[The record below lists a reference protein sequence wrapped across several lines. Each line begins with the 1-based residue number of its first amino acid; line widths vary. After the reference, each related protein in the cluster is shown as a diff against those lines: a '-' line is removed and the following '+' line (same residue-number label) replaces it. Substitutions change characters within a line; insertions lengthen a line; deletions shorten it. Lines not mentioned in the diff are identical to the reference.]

1 MSKKNNKKANYIS
14 RGKLEHALNIKNNRK
29 DEETKSVQETK
40 KEDVKKESVEA
51 NVNNKPANNKK
62 SSKKKYKKGYIN
74 SEKLNLDDR
83 VTVEDIIMEET
94 KKDLGEITDKDL
106 VIDNDL
112 EKRRYKAMDAFKYNK
127 VLTTLYTMDCDE
139 NDEKV
144 IDNILELVMHCKDKD
159 RKKCVSI
166 VKKFNNSDKSK
177 EELAKTLAQL
187 CAVCKTDIQ
196 TIMDKINP
204 PKESL
209 KDKTVV
215 ETVENNEEDLKEAV
229 EPTKEE
235 LMKDVEMEAKMD
247 IKTRN
252 TKSNRVDDVYSRP
265 ISKANRIDDVYGKIS
280 NKIIYVRKDDVC
292 SRSMDKDTRKDD
304 VYSRPINRA
313 NMRDDIYGR
322 VSNQNK
328 VSRKDDVY
336 SRPMNKANMRDDIY
350 GKTNKYTSTKIT
362 VKANSDKPAAQTKSN
377 KDKVNK
383 AYKDT
388 LNQFKI
394 NANTKKDFDLLR
406 RMVGNCDDIYDAITK
421 LGVGPTDYESMGIIL
436 VSGRMSTIMSLR
448 EIKIFESLYKD
459 DPSCKKFINT
469 FVSKCRK

>member
-1 MSKKNNKKANYIS
+1 MSKKNNKKKANYIS

-29 DEETKSVQETK
+29 DEETESVQETK
-40 KEDVKKESVEA
+40 KEDVKKESVEVKA
-51 NVNNKPANNKK
+51 NVNNKPANNK

-112 EKRRYKAMDAFKYNK
+112 EKRRYRAMDAFKYNK

-166 VKKFNNSDKSK
+166 VKKFNSSDKSK
-177 EELAKTLAQL
+177 EDLAKTLAQL

-215 ETVENNEEDLKEAV
+215 ETVEAEIVENNEEDLKEAV

-235 LMKDVEMEAKMD
+235 LMQDVEMEAKMD
-247 IKTRN
+247 IKTNKENTSIDKSNN
-252 TKSNRVDDVYSRP
+252 TKDFIDV
-265 ISKANRIDDVYGKIS
+265 KN
-280 NKIIYVRKDDVC
+280 
-292 SRSMDKDTRKDD
+292 
-304 VYSRPINRA
+304 
-313 NMRDDIYGR
+313 
-322 VSNQNK
+322 
-328 VSRKDDVY
+328 
-336 SRPMNKANMRDDIY
+336 
-350 GKTNKYTSTKIT
+350 
-362 VKANSDKPAAQTKSN
+362 
-377 KDKVNK
+377 KVNK
-383 AYKDT
+383 SAKEIVNDAYKAA
-388 LNQFKI
+388 LREFQI
-394 NANTKKDFDLLR
+394 NASTGDDFSLLR
-406 RMVGNCDDIYDAITK
+406 RMTVNGDNVYDAMKEI
-421 LGVGPTDYESMGIIL
+421 GINDCDFDGMAIAL
-436 VSGRMSTIMSLR
+436 ISGRLHYILSTR
-448 EIKIFESLYKD
+448 ELLVYSNKYKNKD
-459 DPSCKKFINT
+459 CCKNFINL
-469 FVSKCRK
+469 FVSKCKMEFPTDKKPEFEKVVIVG

>member
-1 MSKKNNKKANYIS
+1 MSKKNNKKSNYIS

-29 DEETKSVQETK
+29 DKETKPVQETK
-40 KEDVKKESVEA
+40 KEDVKKESVEVKA

-112 EKRRYKAMDAFKYNK
+112 EKRRYRAMDAFKYNK

-177 EELAKTLAQL
+177 GELAKTLAQL

-196 TIMDKINP
+196 TLINRDGIELPDK
-204 PKESL
+204 EE
-209 KDKTVV
+209 DKNNTEAVEDNV
-215 ETVENNEEDLKEAV
+215 ETVEAEIVENNEEDLKEAV

-235 LMKDVEMEAKMD
+235 LMQEIEMEAKMD
-247 IKTRN
+247 IKTNEENKDASIGESNN
-252 TKSNRVDDVYSRP
+252 TKESIDV
-265 ISKANRIDDVYGKIS
+265 K
-280 NKIIYVRKDDVC
+280 
-292 SRSMDKDTRKDD
+292 
-304 VYSRPINRA
+304 
-313 NMRDDIYGR
+313 
-322 VSNQNK
+322 NK
-328 VSRKDDVY
+328 VNRSAKE
-336 SRPMNKANMRDDIY
+336 I
-350 GKTNKYTSTKIT
+350 
-362 VKANSDKPAAQTKSN
+362 
-377 KDKVNK
+377 VND
-383 AYKDT
+383 AYKRA
-388 LNQFKI
+388 LREFQI
-394 NANTKKDFDLLR
+394 NASTGDDFSLLR
-406 RMVGNCDDIYDAITK
+406 RMTVNGDNVYDAMKEI
-421 LGVGPTDYESMGIIL
+421 GINDCDFDEMAVALI
-436 VSGRMSTIMSLR
+436 SGRLHYILSTR
-448 EIKIFESLYKD
+448 ELLVYSNKYKNKD
-459 DPSCKKFINT
+459 CCKKFIDL
-469 FVSKCRK
+469 FVSKCKMGFPTDKKPGFEKVTIVG